1 MFAELG
7 ALLPFLSGGQERVAM
22 NSAVAAA
29 LATLDCAASNRV
41 LNTGGV
47 VIAPLASAATLIS
60 SCIQSDKPEEHPS
73 LIVVLTANN
82 GEELFDEISALAPAK
97 RIHLFPSWETL
108 PHERLSPQSDT
119 VARRFAT
126 LRAIRNDECDV
137 VVVPVRSFI
146 QPFIK
151 DFGRAEAPL
160 FVTGNQIEM
169 NTAIKNLLQLGYSRT
184 DLVEKRGEFAQR
196 GGIIDLFPPQALHPI
211 RVEFFDDII
220 DEVRYFSVA
229 DQRSLEIC
237 NEGLFALPAREILI
251 TDEIRERAAQLA
263 TTASP
268 LAEMFLRISEGIP
281 VDGMESLMPALISD
295 MESFGDLLK
304 PGTRIIS
311 ISPEMIR
318 SRASELIK
326 TGAEFLEASWLNAAA
341 GNKIPID
348 LGELERY
355 SFHDVDTELE
365 KLTQRGCIHSAVA
378 PFGGGEEAFDSSIR
392 AIEPFR
398 GNSDRF
404 ISYLREK
411 IEEQWSIL
419 VTTLGHGTAVRYE
432 ELLRGEGIPTTNILQ
447 PGAVLIANSPLR
459 HGFSFEVQKF
469 CLITERDFA
478 GSKAQDGEKVSLA
491 SRRKNRIDPLTLKE
505 GDFVVHQ
512 VHGIGKFVEMVER
525 VVSGTKREYLVI
537 EYASSKRGQAGDR
550 LYLPTDS
557 LDQVSKYVGGES
569 PAVHHM
575 GGADWQKAKG
585 KARKAVKQIAAELI
599 QLYAARTSSP
609 GFAFS
614 PDTPWQRELE
624 DAFAYIETAD
634 QLATISEVKKDM
646 EASYPMDRIVCG
658 DVGFGKTEIAIRAA
672 FKAVQDGKQ
681 VAVLVPTTL
690 LVQQHLTTFSERFAG
705 FPIKLAGLSRFAT
718 ASEIK
723 NTLAELESGKVD
735 VVIGT
740 HRLLSG
746 DVHFKD
752 LGLVIIDEEQRF
764 GVEHKE
770 KLKRFRA
777 YVDVLSMSATPIPR
791 TLEMS
796 ITGIREMSI
805 MATPPEERHPVLTY
819 VGGYEEKQIAAA
831 IRRELLRDGQIFYIH
846 NRVNSIDRCA
856 LRLAELVPEARIR
869 IAHGQMSES
878 ALEEVILAFWDREF
892 DILVCTTIIES
903 GIDIPNSNTLIVEHA
918 DKMGLSQLHQ
928 LRGRVGRGRERGYA
942 YFLYDTE
949 KPLTDTAHDRLETI
963 AANTELGSGMQVA
976 LKDLEIRGAGNLL
989 GGEQSGHIADVGFD
1003 LYMRMIG
1010 EAVADFKGEKHQ
1022 EQECKLEL
1030 PIDAFLPHDYVDSER
1045 VRLDVYRRLA
1055 GADSV
1060 ENVDEVDQEL
1070 IDRFGAYSEPVAS
1083 LLKIAKLR
1091 VRAKELNLTEVIVH
1105 GKHLRLAPVTLG
1117 DSLAVR
1123 MARLYPGHI
1132 YKASLGTLLLPL
1144 PERTGV
1150 AFEREKLGDNS
1161 LLEWVAQALEST
1173 TREGKG
1179 TTGARES

>member
-1 MFAELG
+1 MSGPVMG
-7 ALLPFLSGGQERVAM
+7 AIAQLDFGRCHRAFDSGE
-22 NSAVAAA
+22 
-29 LATLDCAASNRV
+29 TI
-41 LNTGGV
+41 
-47 VIAPLASAATLIS
+47 IAPLPSAAVLIAS
-60 SCIQSDKPEEHPS
+60 YVHGLSQSEQRPP
-73 LIVVLTANN
+73 IVILTANN
-82 GEELFDEISALAPAK
+82 GEDLCEELTSLLPDTK
-97 RIHLFPSWETL
+97 VNHFPSWETL

-126 LRAIRNDECDV
+126 LQSIRTGHSDV
-137 VVVPVRSFI
+137 VVVPARSFI
-146 QPFIK
+146 QPFIRG
-151 DFGRAEAPL
+151 FGSAEIPIFHSGQSMDMAS
-160 FVTGNQIEM
+160 
-169 NTAIKNLLQLGYSRT
+169 AIRGLLKLGYTRT

-196 GGIIDLFPPQALHPI
+196 GGIIDLFPPQAQHPV
-211 RVEFFDDII
+211 RVEFFDDVI
-220 DEVRYFSVA
+220 DEVRFFSVA
-229 DQRSLEIC
+229 DQRSLHIC
-237 NEGLFALPAREILI
+237 SDPISALPAREILI
-251 TDEIRERAAQLA
+251 TDEVRARAADLA
-263 TTASP
+263 ATASP
-268 LAEMFLRISEGIP
+268 LADAFQRISDGIP
-281 VDGMESLMPALISD
+281 VEGMESLMPALVND
-295 MESFGDLLK
+295 MESFVELL
-304 PGTRIIS
+304 PQNSRIIS
-311 ISPEMIR
+311 VGPELIR
-318 SRASELIK
+318 NRSSELIR

-341 GNKIPID
+341 GNHIPID
-348 LGELERY
+348 LRELERY
-355 SFHDVDTELE
+355 SFHELE
-365 KLTQRGCIHSAVA
+365 GELERAGSRALILSEIA
-378 PFGGGEEAFDSSIR
+378 PFGGGESAVDSTLK
-392 AIEPFR
+392 AVEPFR
-398 GNSDRF
+398 ANSDRLIEF
-404 ISYLREK
+404 VREK
-411 IEEQWSIL
+411 IGENWSIL
-419 VTTLGHGTAVRYE
+419 MTAIGHGTATRYE
-432 ELLRGEGIPTTNILQ
+432 ELLRAEGIPTANDLVA
-447 PGAVLIANSPLR
+447 GAVLIANSPLR
-459 HGFSFEVQKF
+459 HGFTAEKAKF

-478 GSKAQDGEKVSLA
+478 GSKAHDGEKSSLA
-491 SRRKNRIDPLTLKE
+491 ARRKNRIDPLSLKE

-512 VHGIGKFVEMVER
+512 IHGIGKFIEMVER
-525 VVSGTKREYLVI
+525 VVNGTKREYLVI

-569 PAVHHM
+569 PTVHHM

-624 DAFAYIETAD
+624 DAFAYVETAD
-634 QLATISEVKKDM
+634 QLSTISEVKKDM
-646 EASYPMDRIVCG
+646 EAPYPMDRIVCG

-690 LVQQHLTTFSERFAG
+690 LVQQHLNTFSERFAG
-705 FPIKLAGLSRFAT
+705 FPVKVAGLSRFAT
-718 ASEIK
+718 AAEIK
-723 NTLAELESGKVD
+723 LTLAELEAGKVD

-746 DVHFKD
+746 DVSFKD
-752 LGLVIIDEEQRF
+752 LGLVIVDEEQRF

-819 VGGYEEKQIAAA
+819 VGGYEEKQITAA

-846 NRVNSIDRCA
+846 NRVNTIDRCA
-856 LRLAELVPEARIR
+856 ARLAELVPEARIR

-878 ALEEVILAFWDREF
+878 ALEEVILAFWEKEF
-892 DILVCTTIIES
+892 DLLICTTIIES
-903 GIDIPNSNTLIVEHA
+903 GIDIPNSNTLIVEQA

-942 YFLYDTE
+942 YFLYDTD
-949 KPLTDTAHDRLETI
+949 KPLTETAHDRLETI

-1022 EQECKLEL
+1022 ELECKLEL

-1045 VRLDVYRRLA
+1045 VRLDIYRRLA
-1055 GADSV
+1055 SATNPDQ
-1060 ENVDEVDQEL
+1060 VDEVEQEL
-1070 IDRFGAYSEPVAS
+1070 NDRFGGAPEVVIS
-1083 LLKIAKLR
+1083 LLRIAKLR
-1091 VRAKELNLTEVIVH
+1091 VRAKELNLTEVVVH

-1117 DSLAVR
+1117 DSLSVR

-1132 YKASLGTLLLPL
+1132 YKTSLATLLLPL
-1144 PERTGV
+1144 PEQSGV
-1150 AFEREKLGDNS
+1150 AFERAKLGDNS

-1173 TREGKG
+1173 IR
-1179 TTGARES
+1179 

>member
-1 MFAELG
+1 MSGPVMG
-7 ALLPFLSGGQERVAM
+7 AIAQLDFGRCHRAFDSGE
-22 NSAVAAA
+22 
-29 LATLDCAASNRV
+29 TI
-41 LNTGGV
+41 
-47 VIAPLASAATLIS
+47 IAPLPSAAVLIAS
-60 SCIQSDKPEEHPS
+60 YVHGLSQSEQRPP
-73 LIVVLTANN
+73 LVILTANN
-82 GEELFDEISALAPAK
+82 GEDLYEELTSLLPDTK
-97 RIHLFPSWETL
+97 VNHFPSWETL

-126 LRAIRNDECDV
+126 LQSIRKRHSDV

-146 QPFIK
+146 QPFIRG
-151 DFGRAEAPL
+151 FGSAEIPIFHSGQSMDMAS
-160 FVTGNQIEM
+160 
-169 NTAIKNLLQLGYSRT
+169 AIRGLLKLGYTRT

-196 GGIIDLFPPQALHPI
+196 GGIIDLFPPQAQHPV
-211 RVEFFDDII
+211 RVEFFDDVI
-220 DEVRYFSVA
+220 DEVRFFSVA
-229 DQRSLEIC
+229 DQRSLHIC
-237 NEGLFALPAREILI
+237 SDPISALPAREILI
-251 TDEIRERAAQLA
+251 TDQVRARAAELA
-263 TTASP
+263 ATALP
-268 LAEMFLRISEGIP
+268 LADAFQRISEGIP
-281 VDGMESLMPALISD
+281 VEGMESLMPALVND
-295 MESFGDLLK
+295 MESFVELL
-304 PGTRIIS
+304 PQNSRIIS
-311 ISPEMIR
+311 VGPELIR
-318 SRASELIK
+318 NRSSELIR

-341 GNKIPID
+341 GNQIPID
-348 LGELERY
+348 LRELERY
-355 SFHDVDTELE
+355 SFHELE
-365 KLTQRGCIHSAVA
+365 GELERARSRALIISEIA
-378 PFGGGEEAFDSSIR
+378 PFGGGESAVDSTLK
-392 AIEPFR
+392 AVEPFR
-398 GNSDRF
+398 ANSDRLIEF
-404 ISYLREK
+404 VREK
-411 IEEQWSIL
+411 IGENWSIL
-419 VTTLGHGTAVRYE
+419 MTAIGHGTATRYE
-432 ELLRGEGIPTTNILQ
+432 ELLRAEGIPTANDLVA
-447 PGAVLIANSPLR
+447 GAVLIANSPLR
-459 HGFSFEVQKF
+459 HGFTAEKAKF
-469 CLITERDFA
+469 SLITERDFA
-478 GSKAQDGEKVSLA
+478 GSKAQDGEKSSLA
-491 SRRKNRIDPLTLKE
+491 ARRKNRIDPLSLKE

-512 VHGIGKFVEMVER
+512 IHGIGKFIEMVER
-525 VVSGTKREYLVI
+525 VVNGTKREYLVI

-569 PAVHHM
+569 PTVHHM

-624 DAFAYIETAD
+624 DAFAYVETAD
-634 QLATISEVKKDM
+634 QLSTISEVKKDM
-646 EASYPMDRIVCG
+646 EAPSPMDRIVCG

-681 VAVLVPTTL
+681 VAILVPTTL
-690 LVQQHLTTFSERFAG
+690 LVQQHLNTFSERFAG
-705 FPIKLAGLSRFAT
+705 FPVKVAGLSRFAT
-718 ASEIK
+718 AAEIK
-723 NTLAELESGKVD
+723 LTLAELEAGKVD

-746 DVHFKD
+746 DVSFKD

-819 VGGYEEKQIAAA
+819 VGGYEEKQITAA

-846 NRVNSIDRCA
+846 NRVNTIDRCA
-856 LRLAELVPEARIR
+856 ARLAELVPEARIR

-878 ALEEVILAFWDREF
+878 ALEEVILAFWEKEF
-892 DILVCTTIIES
+892 DLLICTTIIES
-903 GIDIPNSNTLIVEHA
+903 GIDIPNSNTLIVEQA

-949 KPLTDTAHDRLETI
+949 KPLTETAHDRLETI

-1022 EQECKLEL
+1022 EIECKLEL

-1045 VRLDVYRRLA
+1045 VRLDIYRRLA
-1055 GADSV
+1055 SATNPDQ
-1060 ENVDEVDQEL
+1060 VDEVEQEL
-1070 IDRFGAYSEPVAS
+1070 NDRFGGAPEAVVS

-1091 VRAKELNLTEVIVH
+1091 VRAKELNLAEVVVH

-1117 DSLAVR
+1117 DSLSVR

-1132 YKASLGTLLLPL
+1132 YKTSLATLLLPL
-1144 PERTGV
+1144 PEQTGV
-1150 AFEREKLGDNS
+1150 AFERAKLGDNS

-1173 TREGKG
+1173 IR
-1179 TTGARES
+1179 